1 MTIVAILRWLA
12 APMLAVALANAQ
24 PPAAADL
31 QAATPP
37 EGQRTATTPTN
48 AVGPAVTPAPSS
60 ARVALKYSPLT
71 NSQKLDRTLGRLVR
85 PAWVLF
91 AGLGAGYS
99 QWRNRPPQW
108 GQGAEGYGRRF
119 GTIYGISAFR
129 QSVLFA
135 GAALHHEDL
144 RRLRSERR
152 GFWPRTGDALRL
164 AFLSRRDDGSLGF
177 AYARVVSDLGTIALA
192 RAAYPDRGPFTRRT
206 MSRVALSYG
215 VGREVLGV
223 VREFTPDLLKALH
236 LGKMAKRVRR
246 P

>member
-1 MTIVAILRWLA
+1 
-12 APMLAVALANAQ
+12 
-24 PPAAADL
+24 
-31 QAATPP
+31 
-37 EGQRTATTPTN
+37 
-48 AVGPAVTPAPSS
+48 
-60 ARVALKYSPLT
+60 
-71 NSQKLDRTLGRLVR
+71 
-85 PAWVLF
+85 VLF

-135 GAALHHEDL
+135 GSALHHEDV
-144 RRLRSERR
+144 RRLRSDRH

-177 AYARVVSDLGTIALA
+177 AYARVVSDLGTMALA
-192 RAAYPDRGPFTRRT
+192 MEVYPDRRRFTPRT
-206 MSRVALSYG
+206 MSRATLSYG
-215 VGREVLGV
+215 VGREALSVL
-223 VREFTPDLLKALH
+223 REFTPDLLKALH
-236 LGKMAKRVRR
+236 LDKMAKKVRR